1 MSILPPN
8 ELKIANQTPKSFIIW
23 GESMSG
29 KTYLS
34 RQFPNP
40 LIINTDG
47 NGQKVDT
54 PSIEIKN
61 FLHFLE
67 VIEAVKKENH
77 TFETIIIDLIDDIQ
91 TMLSNHVCEKYQVE
105 HEADVPFGKAFG
117 EVKSKWKKLMM
128 DLTQMKTNVI
138 FISHYVEKTEGNTT
152 VSMPSLPQAFLNM
165 CMGRCDM
172 TIKCTK
178 IGNNYIRQVTARR
191 EIYTE
196 DLIKDKATLEILKTI
211 KGVFDAPKTLQ
222 KAEIKKADKTE
233 DKPPVKKLSD
243 APKKAE
249 KSDIKPDG
257 TVLGET
263 KEPTEDKPRKVEKT
277 VTGQDEKTTKDT
289 EKAEVTEKTVAPK
302 KLPPLKKVGISGSLA
317 NKL

>member
-54 PSIEIKN
+54 PCIEIKS

-91 TMLSNHVCEKYQVE
+91 TMLSNHVCEKYGVE

-138 FISHYVEKTEGNTT
+138 FISHYVEKTEGNTA

-211 KGVFDAPKTLQ
+211 KGVFDAPKILQ
-222 KAEIKKADKTE
+222 KSEVKKADKSE

-243 APKKAE
+243 TPKKAE
-249 KSDIKPDG
+249 KTEIKPDKN
-257 TVLGET
+257 VQGET
-263 KEPTEDKPRKVEKT
+263 KKTTEDKRKTEEKT
-277 VTGQDEKTTKDT
+277 VTGQNNNAEDTSTVEAITEEKT
-289 EKAEVTEKTVAPK
+289 PK
-302 KLPPLKKVGISGSLA
+302 KLPPLKKVNISGSLA

>member
-1 MSILPPN
+1 MTILPPN
-8 ELKIANQTPKSFIIW
+8 QLKTANQTPKSFIIW

-47 NGQKVDT
+47 NGQKIDT
-54 PSIEIKN
+54 PCIEVKN

-178 IGNNYIRQVTARR
+178 IANNYIRQVTARR

-222 KAEIKKADKTE
+222 KPEVKKGDKSE
-233 DKPPVKKLSD
+233 DKPPVKKVGGI
-243 APKKAE
+243 PKKVE
-249 KSDIKPDG
+249 KSEIKPDE
-257 TVLGET
+257 TVQEE
-263 KEPTEDKPRKVEKT
+263 KANQVEKSEKT
-277 VTGQDEKTTKDT
+277 VTGQDEKTTEEEIIE
-289 EKAEVTEKTVAPK
+289 EKPAPK
-302 KLPPLKKVGISGSLA
+302 KLPTLKKVGISGSLA
-317 NKL
+317 SKL

>member
-54 PSIEIKN
+54 PCIEIKN

-91 TMLSNHVCEKYQVE
+91 TMLSNHVCEKYGVE

-117 EVKSKWKKLMM
+117 EVKSKWKK
-128 DLTQMKTNVI
+128 Q
-138 FISHYVEKTEGNTT
+138 
-152 VSMPSLPQAFLNM
+152 
-165 CMGRCDM
+165 
-172 TIKCTK
+172 K
-178 IGNNYIRQVTARR
+178 I
-191 EIYTE
+191 
-196 DLIKDKATLEILKTI
+196 
-211 KGVFDAPKTLQ
+211 
-222 KAEIKKADKTE
+222 
-233 DKPPVKKLSD
+233 
-243 APKKAE
+243 
-249 KSDIKPDG
+249 
-257 TVLGET
+257 
-263 KEPTEDKPRKVEKT
+263 
-277 VTGQDEKTTKDT
+277 
-289 EKAEVTEKTVAPK
+289 
-302 KLPPLKKVGISGSLA
+302 
-317 NKL
+317 